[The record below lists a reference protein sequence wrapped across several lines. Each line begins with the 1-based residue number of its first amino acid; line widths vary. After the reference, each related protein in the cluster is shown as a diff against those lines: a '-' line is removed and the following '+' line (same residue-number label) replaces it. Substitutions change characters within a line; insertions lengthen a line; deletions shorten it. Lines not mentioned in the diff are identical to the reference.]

1 RALAFGEVRMRGQVA
16 RRRTIHF
23 GWTYGYESWRVEPG
37 PPLPYFL
44 LGLRARVAPLA
55 SVDAEALAEVL
66 VTHYPTG
73 AGIGWHRDAP
83 AFGVVIGVSL
93 LGTCR
98 FRFQHGCGAARRTR
112 TVTLGP
118 RSAYVAPGPRPSAAA
133 SGAGDRPGAGRGGPE
148 RPADGSARS
157 AARRLTAQ
165 RSRPRACRAGP
176 ACGAGAAAALGPAGH
191 LLRRREH
198 EPRGA

>member
-1 RALAFGEVRMRGQVA
+1 MPAGLVWMPYHFGGWWMGEDQRPNYPAGAAPIVLGEAVN
-16 RRRTIHF
+16 T

-118 RSAYVAPGPRPSAAA
+118 RSAYVL
-133 SGAGDRPGAGRGGPE
+133 
-148 RPADGSARS
+148 DG
-157 AARRLTAQ
+157 AARWQWQHAIPPGRMERYSITF
-165 RSRPRACRAGP
+165 RT
-176 ACGAGAAAALGPAGH
+176 
-191 LLRRREH
+191 LRRNDRS
-198 EPRGA
+198 P